1 MSTNFENINLLFP
14 EKVKLFCMRFKK
26 HVSEKFLGSSAR
38 MLVGIHFV
46 TATYPLCDI
55 TPAKTRPKVTYSL
68 TDRYYRYCVYRRR
81 KFFDSKVWPLVI
93 SVLASIITSIITTWL
108 LQ

>member
-38 MLVGIHFV
+38 MLVGIRFV
-46 TATYPLCDI
+46 TATYPFCDI
-55 TPAKTRPKVTYSL
+55 TQLQPGQKQHTLLL
-68 TDRYYRYCVYRRR
+68 TDTI
-81 KFFDSKVWPLVI
+81 VI
-93 SVLASIITSIITTWL
+93 VPTEEGNFLIVKSGHWSSLCLHL
-108 LQ
+108 LSLP

>member
-46 TATYPLCDI
+46 TATYPFCDI
-55 TPAKTRPKVTYSL
+55 TPATTRPQATYSL
-68 TDRYYRYCVYRRR
+68 TNRYYRYCAYRRR

>member
-14 EKVKLFCMRFKK
+14 EKVK

-46 TATYPLCDI
+46 TATYPFCDI
-55 TPAKTRPKVTYSL
+55 TPAKTRPKVTHSL